1 MSEHTPP
8 AMGTIG
14 WTDIAVP
21 DAVAL
26 RTFYETVAGW
36 TSEPLDMGG
45 YDDYV
50 MKSPDGR
57 AVAGVCHARGPN
69 AALPPVWLNY
79 ITVPDVAAAVERCT
93 ELGGTVI
100 APPKKTGPGAFA
112 IIRDPASA
120 VVGLYQ
126 GEESKE

>member
-26 RTFYETVAGW
+26 REFYEAVAGW

-50 MKSPDGR
+50 MKAPDGR
-57 AVAGVCHARGPN
+57 AVAGICHARGTN
-69 AALPPVWLNY
+69 AALPPVWLSY
-79 ITVPDVAAAVERCT
+79 ITVPDVAAAVQRCT

-100 APPKKTGPGAFA
+100 VPPKKVGAGSFSV
-112 IIRDPASA
+112 IRDPAGA
-120 VVGLYQ
+120 VAALYQ
-126 GEESKE
+126 G